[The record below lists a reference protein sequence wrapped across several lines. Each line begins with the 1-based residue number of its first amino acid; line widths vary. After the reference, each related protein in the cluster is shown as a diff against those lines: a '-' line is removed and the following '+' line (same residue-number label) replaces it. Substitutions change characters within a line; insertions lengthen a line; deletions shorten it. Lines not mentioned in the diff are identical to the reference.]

1 MILDILN
8 QIASDSSRNAKLAI
22 AESHASN
29 ELFKRVVFLAYD
41 PFTQFYI
48 RKIPAYQPVTAGN
61 KSITL
66 QEALPLL
73 DILSSREKTGNAGIA
88 HLQNLL
94 MSVSAED
101 AQVIER
107 IIGKDLKVG
116 ASESTFNK
124 VWPGLVHEYPCML
137 CSAFD
142 EKLVKKIKFPAIVQK
157 KEDGMRF
164 NAIVKNGAVEFR
176 SRNGKEIQLLGNL
189 EQEFLTMAAGNNV
202 VFDGELLVANEDGT
216 IADRQTGNGILNKA
230 NKGTITPD
238 LAKMV
243 RAQIWDM
250 IDYDKFLAGV
260 DNTPY
265 IDRWNKLLAC
275 SNTSDG
281 KIGYVETIIV
291 ASIEAAEKQFQSY
304 LEDGFEGIIL
314 KDASAI
320 WEDKR
325 SKKQVK
331 FKGEEEADLLVVGV
345 YEGEPGS
352 KYEGM
357 IGGISVQS
365 REGILKVNVGSGFND
380 EQRKQDPAL
389 LMNKIVSVKYN
400 MRIKNKQGEESLF
413 LPIFIEVREDKD
425 LADSIEDIK

>member
-1 MILDILN
+1 MILEILN
-8 QIASDSSRNAKLAI
+8 DLASNASRNYKLEVAQK
-22 AESHASN
+22 HASN
-29 ELFKRVVFLAYD
+29 DLLKKVVFLAYD

-48 RKIPAYQPVTAGN
+48 RKIPKYSQTYKLTFG
-61 KSITL
+61 L
-66 QEALPLL
+66 DWALDELSK
-73 DILSSREKTGNAGIA
+73 LSSRELTGNAGIE
-88 HLQNLL
+88 HLAYVLSSLTPEN
-94 MSVSAED
+94 

-107 IIGKDLKVG
+107 VIGKDLKCG

-124 VWPGLVHEYPCML
+124 VWPNLIHEYPCML
-137 CSAFD
+137 CSAYD
-142 EKLVKKIKFPAIVQK
+142 EKLVAKIKFPAIVQK

-164 NAIVKNGAVEFR
+164 NAIVKNGSVEFR

-189 EQEFLTMAAGNNV
+189 EKEFLVMAAGSNV

-243 RAQIWDM
+243 RAQVWDM
-250 IDYDKFLAGV
+250 IDYDKFYAGV

-265 IDRWNKLLAC
+265 IQRWNKLLGC
-275 SNTSDG
+275 PNTSNG
-281 KIGYVETIIV
+281 KIDYVETIMV
-291 ASIEAAEKQFQSY
+291 ANLEAAEKQFKHY

-331 FKGEEEADLLVVGV
+331 FKGEEECDLRVVGIQS
-345 YEGEPGS
+345 GTG

-357 IGGISVQS
+357 VGALLCETEDGL
-365 REGILKVNVGSGFND
+365 LKVDVGSGFSD
-380 EQRKQDPAL
+380 EQRKLNDYVGKVVA
-389 LMNKIVSVKYN
+389 VKYN
-400 MRIKNKQGEESLF
+400 ARIKNKQGQESLF
-413 LPIFIEVREDKD
+413 LPVFVEVRFDKTI
-425 LADSIEDIK
+425 ADNIGEVK